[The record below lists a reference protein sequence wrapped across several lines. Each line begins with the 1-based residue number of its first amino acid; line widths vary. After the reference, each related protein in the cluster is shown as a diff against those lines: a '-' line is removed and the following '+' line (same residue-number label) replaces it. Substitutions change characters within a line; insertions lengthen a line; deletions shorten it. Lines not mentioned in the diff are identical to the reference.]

1 MFTVLSK
8 QSKRTDSP
16 APKQNSI
23 TLKYVNFFKKSSRHW
38 DWNLQGRTLHKFS
51 YLTLRHNQPFKN
63 QRKGCGQYKT
73 TMKNLKEF
81 VNFNGGGDAKHLF
94 AAYFRGNNTQKLQ
107 SGKSYVHKLPV
118 IKNILQI
125 LKNCH
130 DNAKD
135 FDKRQWLSIVQ
146 NAGFSLHQLK
156 DAGWKIST
164 EHSSNL
170 YPGAPVPEKRGRKA
184 IANSVLQSIK
194 KFVCSDT
201 YSYLGSKQVYNDKK
215 YIKKNVLNP
224 NRKKVN
230 VTVVECI

>member
-1 MFTVLSK
+1 M
-8 QSKRTDSP
+8 
-16 APKQNSI
+16 
-23 TLKYVNFFKKSSRHW
+23 W
-38 DWNLQGRTLHKFS
+38 E
-51 YLTLRHNQPFKN
+51 
-63 QRKGCGQYKT
+63 YKT
-73 TMKNLKEF
+73 TLRNLKEF
-81 VNFNGGGDAKHLF
+81 VNLNGGGDAKHLF
-94 AAYFRGNNTQKLQ
+94 AAYFGANNTKNLQ

-125 LKNCH
+125 LKHCH

-146 NAGFSLHQLK
+146 NAGFSLHQLR
-156 DAGWKIST
+156 DAGWQISSNYRAWKIAT
-164 EHSSNL
+164 EHSRNL

-215 YIKKNVLNP
+215 YI
-224 NRKKVN
+224 
-230 VTVVECI
+230 

>member
-1 MFTVLSK
+1 M
-8 QSKRTDSP
+8 
-16 APKQNSI
+16 
-23 TLKYVNFFKKSSRHW
+23 
-38 DWNLQGRTLHKFS
+38 
-51 YLTLRHNQPFKN
+51 
-63 QRKGCGQYKT
+63 
-73 TMKNLKEF
+73 
-81 VNFNGGGDAKHLF
+81 
-94 AAYFRGNNTQKLQ
+94 
-107 SGKSYVHKLPV
+107 PV

-146 NAGFSLHQLK
+146 NAGFSLKQLRE
-156 DAGWKIST
+156 AGWQISSNYRAWKIAT
-164 EHSSNL
+164 EHSRNL

-184 IANSVLQSIK
+184 ISNLVLQSIK

-230 VTVVECI
+230 VRYRNCTISKLYFSWKEQCKNEGTYFCSATQFRQVLKLRVKYLKKPKKQTCKSVC

>member
-1 MFTVLSK
+1 
-8 QSKRTDSP
+8 
-16 APKQNSI
+16 
-23 TLKYVNFFKKSSRHW
+23 
-38 DWNLQGRTLHKFS
+38 
-51 YLTLRHNQPFKN
+51 
-63 QRKGCGQYKT
+63 
-73 TMKNLKEF
+73 MKNLKEF

-146 NAGFSLHQLK
+146 KAGFSLHQLK

-230 VTVVECI
+230 VRYRNCTISKLYFSWKEQCKNEGTYFCSSTQFRQVLKLRVKFLKNPKKKQTCVQFVWMDKSP